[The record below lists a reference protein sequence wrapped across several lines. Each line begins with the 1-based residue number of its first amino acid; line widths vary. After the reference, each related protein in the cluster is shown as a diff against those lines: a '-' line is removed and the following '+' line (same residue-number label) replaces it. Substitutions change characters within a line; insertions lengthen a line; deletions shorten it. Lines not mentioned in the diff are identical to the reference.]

1 MNSVFGHLVF
11 VDEEKRIIE
20 FSKEDP
26 LDLKSLLQAV
36 SSKYENKHFK
46 ELKIDNEFLESIQ
59 DDILGEITVEVINIE
74 GCKNLKKIHK
84 NAFGKSTD
92 KIKKFDAMAFDSRA
106 PNLKTEPN
114 TDYDLDQLFNSLVNC
129 EEIHIKPYK
138 SEVGGIMLRNL
149 KTLCITH
156 HFATETIT
164 SIQDYAFYHLESIE
178 SIGLTAC
185 SFKFISEN
193 AFHFKN
199 ASDQLLEINLWDC
212 QLTEECF
219 APNSLTNFRR
229 PVKFDWQFND
239 SAYLKEEI
247 FKPFLDADQRNE
259 VVVTEDYFEPDDERN
274 QWNQND
280 ENYKNRVILECRP

>member
-1 MNSVFGHLVF
+1 MSSAFGHLVF

-36 SSKYENKHFK
+36 SSINEDKHFK
-46 ELKIDNEFLESIQ
+46 ELKIDNELLVSIQ
-59 DDILGEITVEVINIE
+59 DDVLGEIIVEVINIE

-92 KIKKFDAMAFDSRA
+92 KIKKFNAMAFDSRA
-106 PNLKTEPN
+106 PNLKTESN
-114 TDYDLDQLFNSLVNC
+114 TDCDLDQLFNSLVNC
-129 EEIHIKPYK
+129 KEIHIKSYK
-138 SEVGGIMLRNL
+138 SEVVGIMLRNL
-149 KTLCITH
+149 KKLCITH
-156 HFATETIT
+156 HFATEMLT
-164 SIQDYAFYHLESIE
+164 SIQDYAFYDLESIE
-178 SIGLTAC
+178 MIGLTGC
-185 SFKFISEN
+185 SFDFISEN
-193 AFHFKN
+193 AFNFKD
-199 ASDQLLEINLWDC
+199 ASDKSLEINLWDC
-212 QLTEECF
+212 KLTEECF

-259 VVVTEDYFEPDDERN
+259 VLVTEDYFDPDDERN

-280 ENYKNRVILECRP
+280 ESYKNRVILECRP